1 MSETSDPATTQGR
14 AAASGVNAN
23 AAGSDTL
30 SEGDPQSTADPTVT
44 GEAVAS
50 QQAGPGA
57 VVAAFGLLAAGGF
70 VAWTVWSSGA
80 NPAKIEPS
88 DTTAVFLTLLV
99 FAAALERLVEPFSRW
114 LPGRRDEAASER
126 TLAAATNRAD
136 VSTEA
141 VAAARTAVARA
152 RANRTIVAWGLAS
165 GLATVA
171 SSATGFYVLHAVA
184 GPDWN
189 GLAVWIDAIIT
200 GVMIGSGTKPL
211 HDLISRAQNGPPS
224 A

>member
-1 MSETSDPATTQGR
+1 MSEASDTDMVQGR
-14 AAASGVNAN
+14 AAAPQPSSGADG
-23 AAGSDTL
+23 A
-30 SEGDPQSTADPTVT
+30 SESASATEAEPGVT
-44 GEAVAS
+44 PFTVAS

-57 VVAAFGLLAAGGF
+57 VAAAFVLMAAGGF

-99 FAAALERLVEPFSRW
+99 FAAALERILEPFSRW
-114 LPGRRDEAASER
+114 LPGRRTEAALQR
-126 TLAAATNRAD
+126 TVADASSRAD
-136 VSTEA
+136 VSSEA
-141 VAAARTAVARA
+141 VATARA
-152 RANRTIVAWGLAS
+152 AMARAKANRTIVTWGLAS

-171 SSATGFYVLHAVA
+171 SSSTGFYVLHAVA

-200 GVMIGSGTKPL
+200 GVMVGSGTKPL
-211 HDLISRAQNGPPS
+211 HDLISRVQNGPS
-224 A
+224 AA